1 MKKRKKLALTI
12 VLILVLTI
20 SMSIAAFA
28 AVRISRKRFTI
39 ATNAPR
45 WLHVDGTKKK
55 VTWKSTNT
63 KVVTVKQNGVIT
75 GKKAGRA
82 TVVAKVGGKSYK
94 CAVTVLSDK
103 QIANRLLS
111 KIRAKYKNASIDDC
125 YRSGSYLNLFVSRPQ
140 GEGAF
145 WIIYKVNLKNGK
157 AVADDYETW
166 RDLWW
171 PAPRTMTV
179 F

>member
-1 MKKRKKLALTI
+1 MKRRKSVLTL
-12 VLILVLTI
+12 VLILILTI
-20 SMSIAAFA
+20 SMSTVAFA
-28 AVRISRKRFTI
+28 SVKISRKNITI
-39 ATNAPR
+39 AINASR

-63 KVVTVKQNGVIT
+63 KVVTVRKTGSIV
-75 GKKAGRA
+75 GKKAGKA
-82 TVVAKVGGKSYK
+82 TVVAKVGGKNYK

-103 QIANRLLS
+103 QIANRVLS
-111 KIRAKYKNASIDDC
+111 KVRTKFKSALINDY
-125 YRSGSYLNLFVSRPQ
+125 YRSGSYLNVFVSRPQ

-145 WIIYKVNLKNGK
+145 WIIYRVNLKNGK
-157 AVADDYETW
+157 AVVDDYATW
-166 RDLWW
+166 RDLWK